1 MSKGKKTIKKRKKK
15 ARLLTIQAPEI
26 GPTVLLDSSF
36 VLALLNV
43 RDPNYKAVKGIF
55 GFVEPYNCRFHIPLY
70 VFSEVVSKII
80 QREKR
85 VSCALKIIENFR
97 KELHGILLTGASPSL
112 EEILDRYK
120 ILASRKKLRFLQ
132 SNDFIIATEGILS
145 KSIILTCDVGMYEKV
160 KRNYEDIYFVA
171 TDSRKYKNDIPKLTK
186 KLLELSKNSKKNLSP
201 SSAEPSN
208 PPKTD

>member
-1 MSKGKKTIKKRKKK
+1 MRKKQKKIKKKMQK
-15 ARLLTIQAPEI
+15 LLTVQAPEI

-36 VLALLNV
+36 VLALLNK
-43 RDPNYKAVKGIF
+43 RDPNYKVVKGIF

-80 QREKR
+80 QRERR
-85 VSCALKIIENFR
+85 VSCSLKIIEDFL
-97 KELHGILLTGASPSL
+97 KELHGVLLTGANPTL
-112 EEILDRYK
+112 QEILDRYK

-160 KRNYEDIYFVA
+160 KRNYGDIYFIA
-171 TDSRKYKNDIPKLTK
+171 TDSKKYKNDIPKFTK
-186 KLLELSKNSKKNLSP
+186 KLLDLAKKTNKNLPP

-208 PPKTD
+208 PPKAD